1 MEFTKMMD
9 YNNVYDIYK
18 LTIPACESDDH
29 TRKQYFEVDDIIEQ
43 HAFPTYK
50 QAKKFA
56 KRLISDY
63 KGTKDK
69 LEAVSGDPVVHH
81 RACYAV
87 DMLMED
93 FNHFYAKV
101 TCNDLPGFFEGFYFH
116 RIDIINGAVV
126 LSDIVTPF
134 NMFNRMAQWDPAN
147 THSFGKLRAV
157 YAVMPGCFKFETY
170 KGIVYTITGI
180 N

>member
-1 MEFTKMMD
+1 MECIKLMD
-9 YNNVYDIYK
+9 YNGVYDIYK
-18 LTIPACESDDH
+18 LTIPAQESEGH
-29 TRKQYFEVDDIIEQ
+29 KRKQYFEVDDIIEQ

-56 KRLISDY
+56 KRLIADY

-69 LEAVSGDPVVHH
+69 LEAVSGDPIVNH
-81 RACYAV
+81 RANHVV
-87 DMLMED
+87 DLLTEGYG
-93 FNHFYAKV
+93 HFYAKV
-101 TCNDLPGFFEGFYFH
+101 EHKNMPGFFEGFYFH
-116 RIDIINGAVV
+116 RIDIIDGAVV

-134 NMFNRMAQWDPAN
+134 NMFNRMAQWNPAN
-147 THSFGKLRAV
+147 RHIIDKLRTA

-170 KGIVYTITGI
+170 KGIIYTITGI